1 MRILLVY
8 PHFLN
13 PRIHMEDV
21 RPLPIGLYYIGASLK
36 ADGFEVALLNA
47 QELPQRQATIEKHL
61 ADFRPDVVGLSIQH
75 ANRWGGLE
83 IARWAKAANPQ
94 VTTVFG
100 GVGASYLWEL
110 LLTHFPEVDYVV
122 IGEGEQTFRELLQ
135 HLQADNRSAASVIPG
150 LALRRD
156 GRVFRTPERAL
167 LSNLDDLPDP
177 ARYFSFQHVTLTR
190 GCPARCRFC
199 GSPGFW
205 GPKVRAHSAAYFVD
219 QIERLYRRGQRFF
232 YFSDDTFTLQR
243 EAVITVC
250 RAILARKLAITWVAI
265 SRVDT
270 VDEEVLAWMRRAGCI
285 QISYGVESGSAA
297 IRARLG
303 KRFRLEDIRRAF
315 ALTHRFGMLP
325 RAYFIYGCP
334 GENEASIQATLDLIQ
349 EIKPLN
355 AIFYILDIFPGTALY
370 DDYREHC
377 GASDAVW
384 LQPVEDVLYFETDP
398 ALDRES
404 VLQWGRTLREGFYA
418 MLPAF
423 AREIDLVDDPEFYPL
438 HADFLSRLGMT
449 FHRGDFARIAAIPDK
464 LATAHHLYQ
473 RALGY
478 HADARAFLGLAM
490 IHQQRGEFE
499 EAGRLLAQGLDRF
512 PADEGLKSA
521 EVLNALNAGHYED
534 ALARIAH
541 LPVSAQTLEWSAV
554 CLEAL
559 GRQPEAAACRARLAA
574 CDPSNATTR
583 GAHAP

>member
-1 MRILLVY
+1 MRVLLIY

-13 PRIHMEDV
+13 PRIHMDDV

-47 QELPQRQATIEKHL
+47 QELTERQAAIEKHL

-83 IARWAKAANPQ
+83 IARWAKAANPR
-94 VTTVFG
+94 VITVFG

-122 IGEGEQTFRELLQ
+122 IGEGEQTLRALLH
-135 HLQADNRSAASVIPG
+135 HLEAGDRAAMDATPG

-156 GRVFRTPERAL
+156 GRVVRTPERAP

-177 ARYFSFQHVTLTR
+177 ARYFSFQHVALTR

-205 GPKVRAHSAAYFVD
+205 GSRVRAHSAAYFVG

-232 YFSDDTFTLQR
+232 YFSDDTFTLRR
-243 EAVITVC
+243 EVVIAVC
-250 RAILARKLAITWVAI
+250 QAILARQLAISWVAI

-285 QISYGVESGSAA
+285 QVSYGVESGSAA
-297 IRARLG
+297 IRGRLG
-303 KRFRLEDIRRAF
+303 KRLQLDDVRRAF
-315 ALTHRFGMLP
+315 ALTRRWGILP

-334 GENEASIQATLDLIQ
+334 GENETSIQATLDLIQ

-370 DDYREHC
+370 DDFRTRC
-377 GASDAVW
+377 GATDAVW
-384 LQPVEDVLYFETDP
+384 LQQVEDVLYFETDP

-404 VLQWGRTLREGFYA
+404 VLQWGRTLREGFYTK
-418 MLPAF
+418 LPAF
-423 AREIDLVDDPEFYPL
+423 ARDIDLVDDPEFYPL

-464 LATAHHLYQ
+464 LPTARHLYQ
-473 RALGY
+473 RALNY
-478 HADARAFLGLAM
+478 HPDARAFLGLAM

-499 EAGRLLAQGLDRF
+499 EAGRLLARGRGDF
-512 PADEGLKSA
+512 PTDEGLKTA
-521 EVLNALNAGHYED
+521 WVLNALNAGCYED
-534 ALARIAH
+534 ALARIAQ

-559 GRQPEAAACRARLAA
+559 GRQTEAAACRSRRAA
-574 CDPSNATTR
+574 CDPSSRTAR
-583 GAHAP
+583 GAHGS